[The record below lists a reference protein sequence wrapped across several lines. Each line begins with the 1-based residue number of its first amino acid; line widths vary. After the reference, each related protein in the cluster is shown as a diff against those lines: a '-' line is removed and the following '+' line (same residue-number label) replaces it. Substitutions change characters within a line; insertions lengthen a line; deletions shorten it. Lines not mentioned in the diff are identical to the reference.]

1 VDGLQKVNEIFTSLT
16 VDPGVKKICRGP
28 TCHYTARL
36 AHATSLYLT
45 LVRGKQFYF
54 IHYNDFS
61 LRHRLAHDTSLYLT
75 LVRVT
80 QLFSNDERT
89 CYEVS
94 HILALLLFDE
104 QARHGMRDAVYN
116 AVGTLVNGAIIT
128 VRSMK
133 EHPGQNLQHL
143 PQTIDHLTEQ
153 SFRLSRQKPSKYT
166 TSSLTPEKQ
175 FPHIPMSETFCA
187 FNPTTVPA
195 DDQAELNDHCTDE
208 DAGGPIY
215 LRSSRCQC
223 SRLLVPSAEKHHYAG
238 HDTTPGN
245 HNSPDAEGG
254 RTLRGAM
261 PNLGL

>member
-1 VDGLQKVNEIFTSLT
+1 MQAYL
-16 VDPGVKKICRGP
+16 PGC
-28 TCHYTARL
+28 
-36 AHATSLYLT
+36 LYILRSI
-45 LVRGKQFYF
+45 V
-54 IHYNDFS
+54 HNDYS

-75 LVRVT
+75 LIRVT
-80 QLFSNDERT
+80 LLFSNDGRT
-89 CYEVS
+89 CYE
-94 HILALLLFDE
+94 
-104 QARHGMRDAVYN
+104 MRDAVYN

-166 TSSLTPEKQ
+166 TSSSTLEKQ

-223 SRLLVPSAEKHHYAG
+223 SRLLVPSFEKHHYAG

-254 RTLRGAM
+254 RMLRGAM